1 MLNLCLCKLNWG
13 TELEILQ
20 NNEVLIAR
28 YSVTLF
34 MVKIKNS
41 LDKIK
46 PQCMKDLIKLNIWR
60 LTHPKTTF

>member
-34 MVKIKNS
+34 MVPKKIILQGKG
-41 LDKIK
+41 IK
-46 PQCMKDLIKLNIWR
+46 KR
-60 LTHPKTTF
+60 